1 MKSAFLFITN
11 RFGFVWFAVGLL
23 SILGLITCVDI
34 FISLKEPPFLFSA
47 IIFSVVGSFCLW
59 VNRIHSVSQIKNA
72 RKAQELGIEVSADEE
87 GFRYSDQA
95 KSIAARWS
103 EIRFMGVYQVL
114 HFGYSK
120 IYFIVVGDSF
130 APITIDCDL
139 PAFGL
144 LAERLYQHFP
154 NLAWDWFYQF
164 RLDDRLPKSRVIFG
178 NGDSVAE
185 WLVVR

>member
-1 MKSAFLFITN
+1 MKRVLFLSTN
-11 RFGFVWFAVGLL
+11 RFGFMWFSVGIL
-23 SILGLITCVDI
+23 SALGLIACIDI
-34 FISLKEPPFLFSA
+34 FISLKEVVYLIFAVLFA
-47 IIFSVVGSFCLW
+47 ISGGFCLW
-59 VNRIHSVSQIKNA
+59 VVRIQSTAKIQNEH
-72 RKAQELGIEVSADEE
+72 KAQRRGISVDADDA
-87 GFRYSDQA
+87 GFSYSNPSI
-95 KSIAARWS
+95 SIAARWS
-103 EIRFMGVYQVL
+103 EIRFMGVYQVF

-120 IYFIVVGDSF
+120 IYFVVAGDSF
-130 APITIDCDL
+130 DPLTIDCDL